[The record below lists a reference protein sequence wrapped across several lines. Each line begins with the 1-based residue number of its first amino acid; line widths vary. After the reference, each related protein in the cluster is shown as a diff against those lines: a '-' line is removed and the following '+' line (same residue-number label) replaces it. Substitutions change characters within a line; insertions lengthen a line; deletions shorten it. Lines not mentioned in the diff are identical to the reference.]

1 MVNQSCHSKA
11 SGCGERTGQVRDPV
25 LVIDTL
31 PLTVCVLTRAMR
43 DHCFKTEADFG
54 YCAAK
59 DMRYY
64 GFKQDKN
71 SFQCSH
77 LYARPSADHQG

>member
-1 MVNQSCHSKA
+1 
-11 SGCGERTGQVRDPV
+11 
-25 LVIDTL
+25 
-31 PLTVCVLTRAMR
+31 
-43 DHCFKTEADFG
+43 
-54 YCAAK
+54 
-59 DMRYY
+59 MRYY